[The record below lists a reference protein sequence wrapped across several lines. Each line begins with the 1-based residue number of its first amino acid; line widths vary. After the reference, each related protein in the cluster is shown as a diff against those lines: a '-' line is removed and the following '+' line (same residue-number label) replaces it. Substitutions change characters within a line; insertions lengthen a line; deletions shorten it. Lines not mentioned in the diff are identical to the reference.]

1 MYGAKSSPPDA
12 VDDDMLGA
20 LAQPNAAANVKITS
34 TFDVDDGGRIR
45 GRASNEINITVENT
59 AAGSGT
65 ATISPRTVEAGSI
78 RSLTAVFRADGTMD
92 GGQVDLQMPEDWGDL
107 QQTDADEDN
116 FVQVTGSG
124 GTLGDWDTNGDIV
137 QVNLATFDDG
147 DTVRFALSNVVAQP
161 SQLGVANFLIRSA
174 GKAGESLEP
183 VVGEE
188 PPDDAYDQ

>member
-1 MYGAKSSPPDA
+1 MP
-12 VDDDMLGA
+12 V
-20 LAQPNAAANVKITS
+20 NVTITS

-45 GRASNEINITVENT
+45 GRASNEINITVENV

-65 ATISPRTVEAGSI
+65 ATISPRTVEAGSLV
-78 RSLTAVFRADGTMD
+78 SLTAVFRADGTMN

-107 QQTDADEDN
+107 QQTEADEDN
-116 FVQVTGSG
+116 YVQVTGSG

-161 SQLGVANFLIRSA
+161 LISA
-174 GKAGESLEP
+174 LLTS
-183 VVGEE
+183 
-188 PPDDAYDQ
+188 